1 MSSRIRRVLCPTYDL
16 VFALKNLDLLLLWCK
31 SALLLRSHMWI
42 NGEDMFASV
51 SQQVAIKGTSFAVV
65 DSSFQHVDKFEEKGM
80 ILLLFKVP
88 CCS

>member
-1 MSSRIRRVLCPTYDL
+1 
-16 VFALKNLDLLLLWCK
+16 
-31 SALLLRSHMWI
+31 MWI